1 MAVVDT
7 PPLRRRVARLSWL
20 SVALIA
26 LTICLLLLAGWI
38 ALRANPHDI
47 IGQLP
52 LGANDNVPSASLIV
66 AAGALAATFFVGL
79 AALNAAASMRVLA
92 RDRRIPPP
100 LSREMRRLRSLV
112 LTPLGPAAVRLVNGA
127 RPSREQVARW
137 RGGLGAAITTDGAG
151 AGPRRGPHHRGH
163 AGVSVGPDE
172 AAGQGCGR
180 GRQLHRR
187 HCRDRAPPRS
197 GGLHHGRQHRE
208 EGGCPEPGSRADA
221 RRRSR
226 RTTWSWSWTR
236 TRSSS
241 PSFSRP
247 RPDGWRPTPI

>member
-52 LGANDNVPSASLIV
+52 LGANDNVPSVSLIV

-100 LSREMRRLRSLV
+100 LSREVRRLRSLV
-112 LTPLGPAAVRLVNGA
+112 LTPLGPAAVRLVNEPDLPA
-127 RPSREQVARW
+127 SKLP
-137 RGGLGAAITTDGAG
+137 DG
-151 AGPRRGPHHRGH
+151 
-163 AGVSVGPDE
+163 
-172 AAGQGCGR
+172 
-180 GRQLHRR
+180 
-187 HCRDRAPPRS
+187 
-197 GGLHHGRQHRE
+197 E
-208 EGGCPEPGSRADA
+208 EGSE
-221 RRRSR
+221 RRC
-226 RTTWSWSWTR
+226 
-236 TRSSS
+236 
-241 PSFSRP
+241 
-247 RPDGWRPTPI
+247 D